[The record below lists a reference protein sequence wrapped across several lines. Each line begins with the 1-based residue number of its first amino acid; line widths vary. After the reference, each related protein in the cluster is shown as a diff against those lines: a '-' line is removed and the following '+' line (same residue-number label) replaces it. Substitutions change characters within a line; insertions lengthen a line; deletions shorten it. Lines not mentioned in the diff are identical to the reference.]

1 MGPFCARV
9 STVVDNAH
17 YSFGPF
23 RLVPSEH
30 LLLREEMPVPL
41 APKAYELLLVLVKRH
56 GHLASREEL
65 MQEIWPDSFVEEINL
80 TVNISLLRKA
90 LGEQPDGRQ
99 YIATVPKRG
108 YRFDAAVC
116 ESQQETEKAE
126 ASGGPRQEPK
136 DLPQSGELASG
147 NNVAPVVN
155 ESRTPMRWRYAAGLA
170 LIVAA
175 VLAGL
180 LLWRHASRAGN
191 SGFAHGE
198 QPHLVKSGTQ
208 NAQALA
214 LYTRARS
221 LWNMRSVESVQQSL
235 ELFHEAIDADPNYA
249 AAYAGLADAYIT
261 AGSYGSSFLAPQIA
275 MPKAKEAA
283 QKALALDE
291 SLPDAHASLAYI
303 KLTYDWDWAGAEAE
317 FKRALALDPNDANA
331 HHWYSH
337 ELMAQGRIQ
346 ESHEQSEQALA
357 LEPTDRVM
365 NEHMAWHHLMARE
378 YDRSIPQAN
387 KAIEIDPNFV
397 QAHRVLGLDYLY
409 TGKFAEACAEFKKGV
424 DLSHGDPVAQAY
436 LARCYA
442 LSHRTGEAHQIL
454 NSLINDAKERYIS
467 SAEIAAVYAAS
478 ADEMNS
484 LTWLQ
489 KAVQEKAS
497 ALIYLNVDP
506 VFDRM
511 RAHPHFQAIVTQ
523 VGLTPEVDET
533 KKK

>member
-1 MGPFCARV
+1 MD
-9 STVVDNAH
+9 SEH

-30 LLLREEMPVPL
+30 LLLREDKPISL
-41 APKAYELLLVLVKRH
+41 APKAYELLLALVKRH
-56 GHLASREEL
+56 GHLVTRDEL
-65 MQEIWPDSFVEEINL
+65 MREIWPDSFVEEINL

-108 YRFDAAVC
+108 YRFDAAVGEPPQEIEQAE
-116 ESQQETEKAE
+116 ESGAIPQPEPASLPQVNGSRVEHAVH
-126 ASGGPRQEPK
+126 ASGR
-136 DLPQSGELASG
+136 S
-147 NNVAPVVN
+147 
-155 ESRTPMRWRYAAGLA
+155 MRWAYAAGLT
-170 LIVAA
+170 LVVLVA
-175 VLAGL
+175 LAGL
-180 LLWRHASRAGN
+180 FLWRHSVKASN
-191 SGFAHGE
+191 SGVTAGE
-198 QPHLVKSGTQ
+198 HLNKKGTQ

-214 LYTRARS
+214 LYTQARE
-221 LWNMRSVESVQQSL
+221 LWSKRSVESVQQSL
-235 ELFHEAIDADPNYA
+235 QLFRQAIDADPQFA

-261 AGSYGSSFLAPQIA
+261 AGSYGNSFLAPQVA

-283 QKALALDE
+283 QKALALDDK
-291 SLPDAHASLAYI
+291 LADAHTSLAYI
-303 KLTYDWDWAGAEAE
+303 KLTYDWDWGGAETE
-317 FKRALALDPNDANA
+317 FKRALVLDPNDANT

-337 ELMAQGRIQ
+337 ELMALGRIQ

-378 YDRSIPQAN
+378 YDRSIPQAL
-387 KAIEIDPNFV
+387 KAIEIDPNFI
-397 QAHRVLGLDYLY
+397 QAHRVLGLGYLY
-409 TGKFAEACAEFKKGV
+409 TGKFAEACTEFKKGV

-442 LSHRTGEAHQIL
+442 LSHRSGEAHQIL
-454 NSLINDAKERYIS
+454 NSLIKGSQERYIS
-467 SAEIAAVYAAS
+467 SAEIGAVFAGL
-478 ADEMNS
+478 ADKANCLE
-484 LTWLQ
+484 WLQ
-489 KAVQEKAS
+489 KAVRERAS

-511 RAHPHFQAIVTQ
+511 RGDPRFQAIVTQ

-533 KKK
+533 RKK